1 MSDASANAC
10 ADGCADT
17 IADDVAD
24 GCTYAFAN
32 FGPDVESDERAEC
45 VADTESHICAHA
57 VTDAVADAAAAYS
70 LCAESVWQMG
80 NVLKDVRRRS
90 AVADKIHRDG
100 AGARRQRLRR
110 VDLRAPVQ

>member
-10 ADGCADT
+10 ADACADT

-24 GCTYAFAN
+24 GCTYAGSN

-57 VTDAVADAAAAYS
+57 VTDTVADAAAAYS

>member
-1 MSDASANAC
+1 MPDTISYTESDA
-10 ADGCADT
+10 GADT
-17 IADDVAD
+17 FADRDAD
-24 GCTYAFAN
+24 AFAN
-32 FGPDVESDERAEC
+32 FGPDVESDERAKC
-45 VADTESHICAHA
+45 VADIESHICAHA

-100 AGARRQRLRR
+100 AGARRRG
-110 VDLRAPVQ
+110 VW